1 MSATVQDLSPEA
13 IPVVN
18 TVPPRA
24 ESVKRKN
31 KPTILQSFRSFIWD
45 SDTHL
50 KSPQERRLLF
60 KLDCCI
66 LPCLCLGFFCKYLDQ
81 TNLNNAYVSGLQE
94 TLGWYGNQYTYAT
107 SLYTVGYAIM
117 QVPSTLIVQRVRP
130 SLWLAF
136 CEIVWA
142 VLTFC
147 QCAVK
152 NTSSVYALRF
162 LVALFESA
170 FFPVGLYLLGS
181 WYTPTELAKRA
192 AIFHF
197 TSAAGSAFSGYMQ
210 AAVYATLDGRYGL
223 QGWQWLYIVC
233 GIITAPCGFLVLFL
247 LPDYPSGGQKRW
259 YLTDAEFELAQERMR
274 KLHRSPP
281 GNLDRGVIKR
291 ILQRWHIYIIPLT
304 YTMYGLGCASGSYTS
319 IWLKST
325 GDYSVAQ
332 INTIPTISNVIAA
345 VTVLLWGFLSDYFG
359 SRYYLIALPTLLA
372 LFPNIVLTIWPS
384 SNPLKLA
391 AFLITG
397 AQYVTA
403 IYYAWFQEICSS
415 DPLERAIVISLSNG
429 LQYAFSAWVS
439 ILIFPQVDRPN
450 FRKGFPTTLAF
461 VIMGLVLATIV
472 NLLHRRDIRRGVYD
486 HTVERKEEE
495 SIGGNVSTGQGE
507 QGAVAGED
515 YKEDVKSEAVLQGG
529 QTTTNVLS
537 R

>member
-1 MSATVQDLSPEA
+1 MSATTTQDLTPEA
-13 IPVVN
+13 IPN
-18 TVPPRA
+18 AVPLRPKSIR
-24 ESVKRKN
+24 RN
-31 KPTILQSFRSFIWD
+31 GKPNLVQSFRNFIWD
-45 SDTHL
+45 SDSHL
-50 KSPQERRLLF
+50 KSPEERRLLF

-81 TNLNNAYVSGLQE
+81 TNLSNAYVSGLQE

-117 QVPSTLIVQRVRP
+117 QVPSTLIVQHVRP

-147 QCAVK
+147 QSAVK
-152 NTSSVYALRF
+152 NTSSMYALRF

-223 QGWQWLYIVC
+223 AGWQWLYIVC
-233 GIITAPCGFLVLFL
+233 GIITAPCGILIFFL
-247 LPDYPSGGQKRW
+247 LPDYPSDGQKRW
-259 YLTDAEFELAQERMR
+259 YLTDSEFELAQERM
-274 KLHRSPP
+274 KKHHRPPP
-281 GNLDRGVIKR
+281 GKIDRGVIMR
-291 ILQRWHIYIIPLT
+291 IFKRWHIYIIPFT
-304 YTMYGLGCASGSYTS
+304 YVFYGMGCAAGSYTA

-325 GDYSVAQ
+325 GTYSVAQ

-359 SRYYLIALPTLLA
+359 SRYIWIVIPTLIAI
-372 LFPNIVLTIWPS
+372 FPNLVLTIWPS

-391 AFLITG
+391 AFLLTG

-403 IYYAWFQEICSS
+403 IYYSWFQEICSS
-415 DPLERAIVISLSNG
+415 DPLERAVVISLSNG
-429 LQYAFSAWVS
+429 LQYAFSAWVT
-439 ILIFPQVDRPN
+439 ILIFPQLDQPS
-450 FRKGFPTTLAF
+450 FRKGFPATLAF
-461 VIMGLVLATIV
+461 VITGLVLATIV
-472 NLLHRRDIRRGVYD
+472 HLLHRRDIRRGLYG
-486 HTVERKEEE
+486 HTIERKEEE
-495 SIGGNVSTGQGE
+495 SVGTGEGEGGDQ
-507 QGAVAGED
+507 VAARED
-515 YKEDVKSEAVLQGG
+515 YKADMKSEAVLHGG
-529 QTTTNVLS
+529 ETTTNVLS